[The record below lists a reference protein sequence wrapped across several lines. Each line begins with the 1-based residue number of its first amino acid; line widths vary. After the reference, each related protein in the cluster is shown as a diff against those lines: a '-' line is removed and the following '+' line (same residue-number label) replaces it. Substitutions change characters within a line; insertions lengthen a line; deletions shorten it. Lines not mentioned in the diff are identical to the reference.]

1 MEQKRKKQIPFN
13 VSIVLKKCAKL
24 MHVKVFK
31 ANNKVSYKSLCCVA
45 LKKKEVIQE
54 GLKNDIKIDDNDLL
68 FLAFIKLVIT
78 I

>member
-1 MEQKRKKQIPFN
+1 M
-13 VSIVLKKCAKL
+13 
-24 MHVKVFK
+24 
-31 ANNKVSYKSLCCVA
+31 LCGF
-45 LKKKEVIQE
+45 KKKEVIQE